1 MAQRSKWPRHILYIG
16 LYRETTKMLLSDTSR
31 DFDML
36 PLPSTGVKIGHAP
49 GSLNLWRFDPYV

>member
-1 MAQRSKWPRHILYIG
+1 MLYIG